1 MCWRKELLVYS
12 LELRMAGQVDL
23 LMRNED
29 STEYHILDYK
39 FIKEPLERKSYYNR
53 FTRKYKM
60 MSGPFSRLMDTNYS
74 HYSIQLEIYRYL
86 MGAVGRKVKT
96 KRLMVVTPEGY
107 ELVHMKI
114 WVTTDG
120 VLHAKYKHYKDKI
133 YDSSKDP
140 VYLEN
145 PYRLI

>member
-1 MCWRKELLVYS
+1 
-12 LELRMAGQVDL
+12 
-23 LMRNED
+23 
-29 STEYHILDYK
+29 
-39 FIKEPLERKSYYNR
+39 
-53 FTRKYKM
+53 
-60 MSGPFSRLMDTNYS
+60 
-74 HYSIQLEIYRYL
+74 

-96 KRLMVVTPEGY
+96 KRLMVVTQKAL
-107 ELVHMKI
+107 LVHTIPMKI
-114 WVTTDG
+114 WATDG

>member
-1 MCWRKELLVYS
+1 
-12 LELRMAGQVDL
+12 
-23 LMRNED
+23 
-29 STEYHILDYK
+29 
-39 FIKEPLERKSYYNR
+39 
-53 FTRKYKM
+53 
-60 MSGPFSRLMDTNYS
+60 
-74 HYSIQLEIYRYL
+74 

-96 KRLMVVTPEGY
+96 KRLMVVTPEA
-107 ELVHMKI
+107 ELVHTIPMKI